1 MAALAVSARPAA
13 QTRDDHELIAA
24 VREGDDRAFEL
35 LFERYQSR
43 IAGYVRSMVRDHGR
57 AEDITQEVFLA
68 ALRRIRA
75 TDREIAFKPW
85 IFEIAKNACIDA
97 FRRARNTQEVSLDSD
112 DVLGTSDQRHLTSS
126 GSAPDTVMESKL
138 ALDDLC
144 GAFGGL
150 SQTHHDILVMREFDG
165 LSYHEIGERMR
176 MTQGA
181 VESTLFRARRRLGE
195 EYEEISSGERCAH
208 VRSVVDARSGR
219 SLGRR
224 DRRRMC
230 GHVSHC
236 QPCRR
241 YALRA
246 GVDIDTF
253 AASGPRIARVA
264 ALLPLP
270 AFLRRRPDLE
280 QARQLFAPHAP
291 AVNLVSVLDPA
302 AVSGWGKAILAAA
315 TVAVAGLGAGA
326 AVDQRGPL
334 AGPEEDGA
342 PSFVAPSPQ
351 RSAADRAVSSR
362 APEPATPITSKRPP
376 ARTDA
381 ARTPGVIDSKSEK
394 PAANEPAIAK
404 ESKASPSTSGGSS
417 SGDAPPAKQQKA
429 APTGLDAAT
438 GEPAAAPLRELLG
451 QDRPGAVAVEE
462 RPRPEIVKGVVGLVT
477 GGGGSTGAGGASQ
490 PVGSMN
496 ASDANDLAAA
506 QSQGADPLP
515 ITELKPVKA
524 LHDVTGDLTAGPE

>member
-1 MAALAVSARPAA
+1 MAALAVSTRPAA
-13 QTRDDHELIAA
+13 QTRDDHELVAA
-24 VREGDDRAFEL
+24 VRDGDDRAFEL
-35 LFERYQSR
+35 LFERYQRR
-43 IAGYVRSMVRDHGR
+43 IAAYVRSMVRDHGR

-97 FRRARNTQEVSLDSD
+97 FRRARNTQDVSLDSD
-112 DVLGTSDQRHLTSS
+112 DALCPSDQRRLTSS

-138 ALDDLC
+138 ALDNLC

-165 LSYHEIGERMR
+165 LSYREIGERLR

-195 EYEEISSGERCAH
+195 EYEEIASGERCAH
-208 VRSVVDARSGR
+208 VRGVVDARSGR
-219 SLGRR
+219 SLGLR

-230 GHVSHC
+230 GHVSRC

-280 QARQLFAPHAP
+280 QAGQLFAPHAP

-334 AGPEEDGA
+334 AGLGDDEA
-342 PSFVAPSPQ
+342 PAFVAPSPQ
-351 RSAADRAVSSR
+351 RSAVDRAVSSR
-362 APEPATPITSKRPP
+362 APEPATAITS
-376 ARTDA
+376 
-381 ARTPGVIDSKSEK
+381 
-394 PAANEPAIAK
+394 NEPAVAK
-404 ESKASPSTSGGSS
+404 ESKAPPSTSGGSS
-417 SGDAPPAKQQKA
+417 SGDAPPVKQQKA

-438 GEPAAAPLRELLG
+438 GEPAAAPLRDLLG
-451 QDRPGAVAVEE
+451 HSPGAAAVEQRTRPG
-462 RPRPEIVKGVVGLVT
+462 IVKGVVGLLT

-490 PVGSMN
+490 PVGSVS
-496 ASDANDLAAA
+496 ASGGNDLAAA
-506 QSQGADPLP
+506 QSQGGGPLP